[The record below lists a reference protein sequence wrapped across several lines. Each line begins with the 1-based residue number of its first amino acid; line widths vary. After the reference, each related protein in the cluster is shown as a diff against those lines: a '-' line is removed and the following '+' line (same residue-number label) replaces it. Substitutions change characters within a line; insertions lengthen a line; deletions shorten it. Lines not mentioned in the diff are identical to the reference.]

1 LIKLIFL
8 GDLCISS
15 KSQPLLSDSVDSLLD
30 TADFVCVNF
39 EGPIFDSLAKLSPK
53 AGPTISQNDIVLNF
67 IKKCRV
73 THLNLANNH
82 IMDFG
87 ISGLKSTLKKLK
99 TFKVFGAGLSF
110 NEAYKP
116 QIIQYDGKRIVLLA
130 FAEAQFGVIRDSSEK
145 AGFAWVDSPEARR
158 LIQKARDSADW
169 VIVQVHAGLEMVD
182 IPLPEWRERYREL
195 IDLGADLVVG
205 HHPHVLQGSEI
216 YKGRAIY
223 YSLGNFYMDVML
235 KQDNPGSGGLLE
247 VTLQNDKI
255 SSRLVPLNV
264 TQDLVKIDE
273 SKEALNSY
281 KELCKK
287 ITNER
292 NYLSEIDQVCDTFW
306 LKVYSRYYESAL
318 MGVGTDIRFFSFFR
332 FFRMLLSLILR
343 FRRKARANN
352 LLLLH
357 NIRIESHRWVVER
370 ALSRR
375 GLK

>member
-116 QIIQYDGKRIVLLA
+116 QIIQYDGKRIVFLA

>member
-1 LIKLIFL
+1 MIKLIFL

-116 QIIQYDGKRIVLLA
+116 QIIQYDGKRIVFLA

>member
-1 LIKLIFL
+1 MIKLIFL